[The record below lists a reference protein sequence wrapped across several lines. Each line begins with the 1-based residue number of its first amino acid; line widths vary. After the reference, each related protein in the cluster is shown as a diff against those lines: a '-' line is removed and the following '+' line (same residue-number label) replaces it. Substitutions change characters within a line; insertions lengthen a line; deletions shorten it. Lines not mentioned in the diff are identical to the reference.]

1 MLVSAAL
8 HAGWNL
14 AMRRHGD
21 APAASVLLVC
31 LSSVV
36 TLATALLGG
45 HDATSLRSAF
55 EWGLL
60 AGLSEGL
67 YFIALARALRI
78 GPLAPVYAI
87 SRGLPLFALW
97 PISHLLLDE
106 AITWRA
112 IVAVGLLLSGLV
124 ALLPTQ
130 SSSAATTR
138 RGYLWAVA
146 TAACI
151 VTNGLIY
158 KAAVVRGAPPLP
170 LFAAALLVAA
180 PIALVTL
187 VKWGPG
193 GGAEELA
200 HRLARAWLSGQ
211 LLIVLGAIAYTG
223 SFLLALFTMRTQ
235 GAAWVLTLRNSSIAF
250 AQILGWAVLHE
261 LPSQRAFTGVTLVF
275 AGALVLGT
283 S

>member
-1 MLVSAAL
+1 MLISAAL

-14 AMRRHGD
+14 AMRRLGD

-31 LSSVV
+31 LSCVV

-45 HDATSLRSAF
+45 HDATSLRIAF

-87 SRGLPLFALW
+87 ARGLPLFALW
-97 PISHLLLDE
+97 PISHLLLGE

-130 SSSAATTR
+130 SSAATTTT

-146 TAACI
+146 TAAAI

-187 VKWGPG
+187 WRP

-211 LLIVLGAIAYTG
+211 LLIVLGAVAYTG
-223 SFLLALFTMRTQ
+223 SFLLALFTLRTQ

-250 AQILGWAVLHE
+250 AQILGWAVLNE
-261 LPSQRAFTGVTLVF
+261 LPSQRAFTGVALVF
-275 AGALVLGT
+275 AGAIVLGT
-283 S
+283 G